1 MDLICGIYKY
11 IIIILCA
18 SLIIGLPIVIICST
32 VLQWEGWV
40 LANAILW
47 PLWVLIAPLFAY
59 LGWILIT
66 D

>member
-1 MDLICGIYKY
+1 MDIICEIYKY
-11 IIIILCA
+11 ILIILCA

-47 PLWVLIAPLFAY
+47 PTWVLMAPLLTY